1 MLYAGASASGAEK
14 SLQQRL
20 LQKVL
25 ESSASDVP
33 PQLTVQAVLVLSS
46 GSVHHLPQS
55 DWTPSSWL
63 QEGEDGTSLRKKL
76 DALARGQH
84 SHSLLLVMATQQAS
98 AHCWCQHKMPLTE
111 LVQTQDSEL
120 T

>member
-25 ESSASDVP
+25 QSSASDAP
-33 PQLTVQAVLVLSS
+33 PQLIVQAALVLSS
-46 GSVHHLPQS
+46 GSVHHLPHS

-63 QEGEDGTSLRKKL
+63 QEGEDGASLQKQL

-84 SHSLLLVMATQQAS
+84 SHSLLLVMAAHQAS
-98 AHCWCQHKMPLTE
+98 SHCWCQHKLPLTE
-111 LVQTQDSEL
+111 LV
-120 T
+120 

>member
-14 SLQQRL
+14 SLQQQL

-25 ESSASDVP
+25 TSSASDAP
-33 PQLTVQAVLVLSS
+33 PQLIVQAVLVLSS
-46 GSVHHLPQS
+46 GPVHHLPQS

-63 QEGEDGTSLRKKL
+63 QEGEDGTSLQKQL

-84 SHSLLLVMATQQAS
+84 SHSLLLVMAAHQAS
-98 AHCWCQHKMPLTE
+98 SHCWCQHKLPLTE
-111 LVQTQDSEL
+111 LV
-120 T
+120 

>member
-1 MLYAGASASGAEK
+1 MLCAGASASGAEK

-25 ESSASDVP
+25 ESSATDAP
-33 PQLTVQAVLVLSS
+33 PQLIVQAVLVLSS
-46 GSVHHLPQS
+46 GPVHNLPQS

-63 QEGEDGTSLRKKL
+63 QEGEDGNSLQKQL
-76 DALARGQH
+76 DALARGQP

-98 AHCWCQHKMPLTE
+98 AHCWFYHKLPLTE
-111 LVQTQDSEL
+111 LVET
-120 T
+120 